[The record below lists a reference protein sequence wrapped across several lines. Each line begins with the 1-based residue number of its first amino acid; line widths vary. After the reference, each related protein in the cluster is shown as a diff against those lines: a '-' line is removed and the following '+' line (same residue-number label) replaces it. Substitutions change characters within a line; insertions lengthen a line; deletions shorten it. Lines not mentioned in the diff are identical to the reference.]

1 MSESKAGLIL
11 HPVRMRIITS
21 LVGDHPRTAAEMSE
35 LLSDV
40 PQATLY
46 RHLSK
51 LVLAGILSVIDE
63 RRVRGAVEKTYTLF
77 AQQATLTAEDLANA
91 TGDDHMRY
99 FMTFVATLIGDFG
112 RYLQQDQYDLLA
124 DGVGYRQIPLYLS
137 DAEFMEMA
145 AQLNQV
151 LSDFVSKG
159 PAEGRRRRTF
169 STIVIP
175 EPQTT
180 THRESEG

>member
-1 MSESKAGLIL
+1 MPESKADLIL

-21 LVGDHPRTAAEMSE
+21 LVGGNQRTAAEMSE
-35 LLSDV
+35 QLSDV

-51 LVLAGILSVIDE
+51 LVQGGVLNVIDE
-63 RRVRGAVEKTYTLF
+63 RRVRGAVEKTYSLS
-77 AQQATLTAEDLANA
+77 AQQAALTPEDLANA
-91 TGDDHMRY
+91 SVDDQMRY
-99 FMTFVATLIGDFG
+99 FMTFLATLMGDFG
-112 RYLQQDQYDLLA
+112 RYLQQDKHDYLA
-124 DGVGYRQIPLYLS
+124 DGVGYRQVPLYLS

-145 AQLNQV
+145 GRLNRI
-151 LSDFVSKG
+151 LGDYVSMG
-159 PAEGRRRRTF
+159 PAAGRRRRMF

-180 THRESEG
+180 NHQQSE